1 MKTNGFT
8 LIELLVVVLIIGIMS
23 SVALPQY
30 TKAVEKSRATEA
42 LTLLGNLATGE
53 KVYQMS
59 TGSFTTDLSLLDLQL
74 PGVGSTTITTT
85 TTKNF
90 VFTVLKGDTA
100 VVVKAQRANN
110 GTATTG
116 DNAYHLNMYI
126 ANDGTITR
134 WCNTTAATSTSTAST
149 PTTNGVTAICKSIA
163 NGDTKGLI
171 K

>member
-1 MKTNGFT
+1 MKKGFT
-8 LIELLVVVLIIGIMS
+8 LIELLVVVLIIGILS

-42 LTLLGNLATGE
+42 LTLLGNLATAE
-53 KVYQMS
+53 QVYQMS

-74 PGVGSTTITTT
+74 PGVGSTTTSTV

-90 VFTVLKGDTA
+90 IFTVVNGDT
-100 VVVKAQRANN
+100 VVVAKAQRANN

-134 WCNTTAATSTSTAST
+134 WCNTAAATTSSTAT
-149 PTTNGVTAICKSIA
+149 PPTSGVTAMCKNIA
-163 NGDTKGLI
+163 GGNSSGLI